1 MKLTELFQ
9 KGEFVFTGE
18 VGPIKGCCRTNGGP
32 PPSFVQEAA
41 SIKDYVHAVNVA
53 DNQSALMRLGSLAAS
68 VLLKSQ
74 GVEPIFQM
82 TCRDRNRIALQSDLL
97 SACTLGLD
105 NVLCL
110 TGDHIKLGDHTAAK
124 AVFDVDSVQLL
135 KIAKGLNE
143 GRDMVGNPLTAAT
156 NLALGAVV
164 NPGFEPLELQVLKME
179 KKIEQGAQFFQTQ
192 AVFEPAI
199 FESFVRRAEG
209 FGVPIMYG
217 LLVVKSPQMARYINE
232 SISGITV
239 PKWLVRELESVP
251 PDGLKEKVTEI
262 TLNLAQEIAPMV
274 QGIHFMPLGWSDIVP
289 PVVTE
294 IRKIV
299 NK

>member
-1 MKLTELFQ
+1 MKLTELSR

-18 VGPIKGCCRTNGGP
+18 VGPIKGCCRVNGGEP
-32 PPSFVQEAA
+32 PDFVKEAA
-41 SIKDYVHAVNVA
+41 AIRDYVHAVNVA

-68 VLLKSQ
+68 VLLKQQ

-82 TCRDRNRIALQSDLL
+82 TCRDRNRLALQSDLL
-97 SACTLGLD
+97 SACTLGID

-135 KIAKGLNE
+135 KMAKGLNE

-156 NLALGAVV
+156 DLALGAVV
-164 NPGFEPLELQVLKME
+164 NPGFEPLDLQLLKME
-179 KKIEQGAQFFQTQ
+179 KKIEQGAEFFQTQ

-199 FESFVRRAEG
+199 FESFVRKAEG

-217 LLVVKSPQMARYINE
+217 LLIVKSPQMAHYINE
-232 SISGITV
+232 NISGITV
-239 PKWLVRELESVP
+239 PKWLTRELESAP
-251 PDGLKEKVTEI
+251 PDGLKAKAGEI
-262 TLNLAQEIAPMV
+262 TLKLAQQMGPMV

-294 IRKIV
+294 IRGQVK
-299 NK
+299 

>member
-1 MKLTELFQ
+1 MKLTELFR

-18 VGPIKGCCRTNGGP
+18 VGPIKGCCRVNGGEP
-32 PPSFVQEAA
+32 PDFVKEAA
-41 SIKDYVHAVNVA
+41 AIRDYVHAVNVA

-68 VLLKSQ
+68 VLLKQQ

-82 TCRDRNRIALQSDLL
+82 TCRDRNRLALQSDLL
-97 SACTLGLD
+97 SACTLGID

-135 KIAKGLNE
+135 KMAKGLNG

-156 NLALGAVV
+156 DLALGAVV
-164 NPGFEPLELQVLKME
+164 NPGFEPLDLQLLKME
-179 KKIEQGAQFFQTQ
+179 KKIEQGAEFFQTQ

-199 FESFVRRAEG
+199 FESFVRKAEG

-217 LLVVKSPQMARYINE
+217 LLIVKSPQMAHYINE
-232 SISGITV
+232 NISGITV
-239 PKWLVRELESVP
+239 PKWLTRELESAP
-251 PDGLKEKVTEI
+251 PDGLKAKAGEI
-262 TLNLAQEIAPMV
+262 TLKLAQQMGPMV

-294 IRKIV
+294 IRGQVK
-299 NK
+299 

>member
-18 VGPIKGCCRTNGGP
+18 VGPIKGCCRVNGGP

-41 SIKDYVHAVNVA
+41 SLKDYVHAVNVA
-53 DNQSALMRLGSLAAS
+53 DNQSALMRLGPLAAS
-68 VLLKSQ
+68 LLLKQQ

-97 SACTLGLD
+97 SACTLGID

-110 TGDHIKLGDHTAAK
+110 TGDHIRLGDHTQAK

-135 KIAKGLNE
+135 KIAKGLNA
-143 GRDMVGNPLTAAT
+143 GRDMVGNPLSAPT

-209 FGVPIMYG
+209 LGVPIMYG
-217 LLVVKSPQMARYINE
+217 LLIVKSPQMAQYINKN
-232 SISGITV
+232 ISGITV

-251 PDGLKEKVTEI
+251 PDGLKEKVAEI
-262 TLNLAQEIAPMV
+262 TLKLAQEMAPMV

-289 PVVTE
+289 PVVRE
-294 IRKIV
+294 IRKYS
-299 NK
+299 

>member
-18 VGPIKGCCRTNGGP
+18 VGPIKGCCRVNGGP

-41 SIKDYVHAVNVA
+41 SLKDYVHAVNVA
-53 DNQSALMRLGSLAAS
+53 DNQSALMRLGPLAAS
-68 VLLKSQ
+68 LLLKQQ

-97 SACTLGLD
+97 SACTLGID

-110 TGDHIKLGDHTAAK
+110 TGDHIRLGDHTQAK

-135 KIAKGLNE
+135 KIAKGLNA
-143 GRDMVGNPLTAAT
+143 GRDMVGNPLSAHT

-209 FGVPIMYG
+209 LGVPIMYG
-217 LLVVKSPQMARYINE
+217 LLIVKSPQMAQYINKN
-232 SISGITV
+232 ISGITV

-251 PDGLKEKVTEI
+251 PDGLKEKVAEI
-262 TLNLAQEIAPMV
+262 TLKLAQEMAPMV

-289 PVVTE
+289 PVVRE
-294 IRKIV
+294 IRKYS
-299 NK
+299 

>member
-18 VGPIKGCCRTNGGP
+18 VGPIKGCCRVNGGP
-32 PPSFVQEAA
+32 PPDFVKEAA
-41 SIKDYVHAVNVA
+41 AIKDYVHAVNVA

-97 SACTLGLD
+97 SACTLGID

-110 TGDHIKLGDHTAAK
+110 TGDHIKLGDHTSAK

-164 NPGFEPLELQVLKME
+164 NPGFEPLDLQLLKME
-179 KKIEQGAQFFQTQ
+179 KKIEQGAEFFQTQ
-192 AVFEPAI
+192 AVFESAI
-199 FESFVRRAEG
+199 FESFVRKAEG

-217 LLVVKSPQMARYINE
+217 LLIVKSPQMAHYINE
-232 SISGITV
+232 NISGITV
-239 PKWLVRELESVP
+239 PNWLVRELEGVP
-251 PDGLKEKVTEI
+251 PEGYKEKATEI
-262 TLNLAQEIAPMV
+262 TLKLAQEMGSMV
-274 QGIHFMPLGWSDIVP
+274 QGIHFMPLGWSDVIP
-289 PVVTE
+289 PVVRE
-294 IRKIV
+294 IR
-299 NK
+299 NKVK